1 MSKLQYHLAM
11 KKTNSIFSSIAL
23 LAGLSACSSNDMPVQ
38 HSDQYD
44 NITFTV
50 EAQKVATRSNEYE
63 KYNPDQHPQQM
74 GVFGYQ
80 TKIQASDHTL
90 LADFNN
96 QCVTFDKAQS
106 TWEYGNPKK
115 WEEYPEARFF
125 DFLAYMPYHANTDN
139 TDNTENTDNTGKQAS
154 ITIQT
159 DAAKKTETYTLSIPY
174 HPTTTSTTTTNTSAS
189 PFLFDSKSAPIICAL
204 PEHREVK
211 DGDGKKK
218 SFDHTI
224 RFKFDQ
230 TLIGYKLLFKLDPQM
245 GAIRQ
250 FHIKK
255 VQITGEIPTSCTI
268 TRNFTYDKAKQDQAT
283 QVWTAGEIQWTDIKL
298 QTFTKDNPVIIP
310 FKESTQSATS
320 SESTE
325 SSATTSSLVVTSN
338 DYAQWGGTFYTIPYA
353 AFEPTIQV
361 TYDVEMKAQ
370 DGSTIVTRSN
380 ITSSILLNKSNFG
393 NFNSSA
399 TATIYPIRILI
410 QPRYLY
416 VLTDQD
422 AYTGHL
428 LID

>member
-1 MSKLQYHLAM
+1 M
-11 KKTNSIFSSIAL
+11 KKSNSIISSIIL

-50 EAQKVATRSNEYE
+50 ETQKVATRANEYV
-63 KYNPDQHPQQM
+63 KYDSNIHPDSM

-80 TKIQASDHTL
+80 TASLQSGQAMPQVFD
-90 LADFNN
+90 N
-96 QCVTFDKAQS
+96 QKVTFDKTQS
-106 TWEYGNPKK
+106 TWEYGTPKK
-115 WEEYPEARFF
+115 WEEYPNARFF
-125 DFLAYMPYHANTDN
+125 DFLAYMPYHK
-139 TDNTENTDNTGKQAS
+139 NTENPAS

-159 DAAKKTETYTLSIPY
+159 DAAKNTVTYTLSVPY
-174 HPTTTSTTTTNTSAS
+174 NPTTYASAS
-189 PFLFDSKSAPIICAL
+189 PFVFDSKSAPIICAL

-211 DGDGKKK
+211 GEDGTKK
-218 SFDHTI
+218 SFNHTV

-230 TLIGYKLLFKLDPQM
+230 TLIGYKLLFKLDSKM

-255 VQITGEIPTSCTI
+255 VQITGEIPTSGTI
-268 TRNFTYDKAKQDQAT
+268 TRNFTYDKTKQE
-283 QVWTAGEIQWTDIKL
+283 WTPGEIHWKDTTL
-298 QTFTKDNPVIIP
+298 QKFTNDKPVVIP
-310 FKESTQSATS
+310 YKE
-320 SESTE
+320 
-325 SSATTSSLVVTSN
+325 SSLVVTST
-338 DYAQWGGTFYTIPYA
+338 DYAQWGGTFYTIPYKD
-353 AFEPTIQV
+353 FKPTIQV

-370 DGSTIVTRSN
+370 DEKTIVTRKDV
-380 ITSSILLNKSNFG
+380 TSSIILNNSNF
-393 NFNSSA
+393 NSFNSSA

>member
-1 MSKLQYHLAM
+1 M
-11 KKTNSIFSSIAL
+11 KKSNSIISSIAL

-50 EAQKVATRSNEYE
+50 ETQKVTTRTNSYE
-63 KYNPDQHPQQM
+63 KYDSKIHPEQM

-80 TKIQASDHTL
+80 TASQQSGQTMPNVFD
-90 LADFNN
+90 N
-96 QCVTFDKAQS
+96 QKVAFDKTQG
-106 TWEYGNPKK
+106 TWEYGTPKK
-115 WEEYPEARFF
+115 WEDYKEARFF
-125 DFLAYMPYHANTDN
+125 DFLAYMPYRENTQ
-139 TDNTENTDNTGKQAS
+139 NTENSAS
-154 ITIQT
+154 ITIKT
-159 DAAKKTETYTLSIPY
+159 DADQNTETYTLSVPY
-174 HPTTTSTTTTNTSAS
+174 TPTTYASTSTTSSAS
-189 PFLFDSKSAPIICAL
+189 PFVFDSKSAPIICAL

-211 DGDGKKK
+211 AEDGTKK

-230 TLIGYKLLFKLDPQM
+230 TLTGYKLLFKLDPQM

-255 VQITGEIPTSCTI
+255 VQITGEKIPTSCTI
-268 TRNFTYDKAKQDQAT
+268 TRNFTYDKTT
-283 QVWTAGEIQWTDIKL
+283 QKWSAGEIQWTGITL
-298 QTFTKDNPVIIP
+298 QTFTNDNPVIIP
-310 FKESTQSATS
+310 FKET
-320 SESTE
+320 
-325 SSATTSSLVVTSN
+325 VVTST

-353 AFEPTIQV
+353 TFEPTIQV
-361 TYDVEMKAQ
+361 TYDVEMKTQ
-370 DGSTIVTRSN
+370 DGTTIVTRKDV
-380 ITSSILLNKSNFG
+380 TSSIILNKSNFG
-393 NFNSSA
+393 SFNSSA

>member
-1 MSKLQYHLAM
+1 M
-11 KKTNSIFSSIAL
+11 KKSNPIFSSIAL
-23 LAGLSACSSNDMPVQ
+23 LAGLTACSSNDMPVQ

-50 EAQKVATRSNEYE
+50 ETQKVATRANAYE
-63 KYNPDQHPQQM
+63 KYDPDQHPLQM

-80 TKIQASDHTL
+80 ANSPASDHTL
-90 LADFNN
+90 LDDFDNRK
-96 QCVTFDKAQS
+96 VTFNQDQS
-106 TWEYGNPKK
+106 SWEYGTPKK
-115 WEEYPEARFF
+115 WEEYQEARFF
-125 DFLAYMPYHANTDN
+125 DFLAYMPYSDN
-139 TDNTENTDNTGKQAS
+139 TANPEKQAS
-154 ITIQT
+154 VTIQT
-159 DAAKKTETYTLSIPY
+159 DAAKQTETYTLSIPY
-174 HPTTTSTTTTNTSAS
+174 DPTTYTTAS

-211 DGDGKKK
+211 GEDGNKK

-245 GAIRQ
+245 GVIRQ
-250 FHIKK
+250 FHIKNI
-255 VQITGEIPTSCTI
+255 QITGKIPTSCTI
-268 TRNFTYDKAKQDQAT
+268 TRNFIYNKTT
-283 QVWTAGEIQWTDIKL
+283 QKWTAEEIQWRDTTL
-298 QTFTKDNPVIIP
+298 QTFTNANPVIIP
-310 FKESTQSATS
+310 FKES
-320 SESTE
+320 
-325 SSATTSSLVVTSN
+325 SLVVTST
-338 DYAQWGGTFYTIPYA
+338 DFSQWGGTFYTIPYA

-370 DGSTIVTRSN
+370 DGTTIVTRKDV
-380 ITSSILLNKSNFG
+380 TSSIVLNESNFG
-393 NFNSSA
+393 KFNSSA

>member
-1 MSKLQYHLAM
+1 M
-11 KKTNSIFSSIAL
+11 KKSNSIISSIAL
-23 LAGLSACSSNDMPVQ
+23 LAGFSACSSNDMPVQ

-50 EAQKVATRSNEYE
+50 ETQKVATRANEYE
-63 KYNPDQHPQQM
+63 TYDPDLHPQQM

-80 TKIQASDHTL
+80 ANSQTSDHTL
-90 LADFNN
+90 LGDFNN
-96 QCVTFDKAQS
+96 QQVIFDKTQS
-106 TWEYGNPKK
+106 TWEYDTPKK

-125 DFLAYMPYHANTDN
+125 DFLAYMPYHDNTANT
-139 TDNTENTDNTGKQAS
+139 EKQAS
-154 ITIQT
+154 ITIQN
-159 DAAKKTETYTLSIPY
+159 DAKTETYTLSIPY
-174 HPTTTSTTTTNTSAS
+174 DPTTYTTAS

-211 DGDGKKK
+211 DENGNKK

-268 TRNFTYDKAKQDQAT
+268 TRNFTYDKTKQE
-283 QVWTAGEIQWTDIKL
+283 WTAGGIQWTGITL
-298 QTFTKDNPVIIP
+298 QTFTNDNPVNIP
-310 FKESTQSATS
+310 FKET
-320 SESTE
+320 
-325 SSATTSSLVVTSN
+325 VVTPT

-370 DGSTIVTRSN
+370 DGTTIVTREDV
-380 ITSSILLNKSNFG
+380 TSSIVLNKSNFG
-393 NFNSSA
+393 SFNSSA

>member
-1 MSKLQYHLAM
+1 M
-11 KKTNSIFSSIAL
+11 KKSKPIISSIAL
-23 LAGLSACSSNDMPVQ
+23 LAGLTACSSNDMPVQ

-50 EAQKVATRSNEYE
+50 ETQKVATRANEYE
-63 KYNPDQHPQQM
+63 KYNSDIHPEQM

-80 TKIQASDHTL
+80 AEALTSDHTL
-90 LADFNN
+90 LGDFNN
-96 QCVTFDKAQS
+96 RKVTFNQDQS
-106 TWEYGNPKK
+106 TWEYDPQKK
-115 WEEYPEARFF
+115 WEDYQEARFF
-125 DFLAYMPYHANTDN
+125 DFLAYMPYSDN
-139 TDNTENTDNTGKQAS
+139 TAKEKQAS

-159 DAAKKTETYTLSIPY
+159 DAAKNTETYTLSVPY
-174 HPTTTSTTTTNTSAS
+174 NPTTYASTSATTSAS

-211 DGDGKKK
+211 EADGTKK

-230 TLIGYKLLFKLDPQM
+230 TLIGYKLLFKLDPKM
-245 GAIRQ
+245 GVIRQ
-250 FHIKK
+250 FHIKN
-255 VQITGEIPTSCTI
+255 VQITGEIPISCTI
-268 TRNFTYDKAKQDQAT
+268 SRKFTYNKTT
-283 QVWTAGEIQWTDIKL
+283 QVWTAEEIQWTGITL
-298 QTFTKDNPVIIP
+298 QKFTKDNPVIIP
-310 FKESTQSATS
+310 YKEPTSSETTSESSATS
-320 SESTE
+320 S
-325 SSATTSSLVVTSN
+325 SLVVPST
-338 DYAQWGGTFYTIPYA
+338 DFAQWGGTFYTIPYA

-370 DGSTIVTRSN
+370 DGTTIVTRKD
-380 ITSSILLNKSNFG
+380 ITSSIILNKSNFG
-393 NFNSSA
+393 SFNSSA

>member
-1 MSKLQYHLAM
+1 M
-11 KKTNSIFSSIAL
+11 KKSNSFISSIAL
-23 LAGLSACSSNDMPVQ
+23 LAGLTACSTNDMPIQ

-50 EAQKVATRSNEYE
+50 ETQKVATRANEYE
-63 KYNPDQHPQQM
+63 KYNPSQHPLQM

-80 TKIQASDHTL
+80 AETLTSDHTL
-90 LADFNN
+90 LDDFNN
-96 QCVTFDKAQS
+96 REVTFDESQK
-106 TWEYGNPKK
+106 TWGYGEPKK
-115 WEEYPEARFF
+115 WEEYKATRFF
-125 DFLAYMPYHANTDN
+125 DFLAYMPYHE
-139 TDNTENTDNTGKQAS
+139 NTENTGNPAS
-154 ITIQT
+154 ITIQR
-159 DAAKKTETYTLSIPY
+159 DAANKTETYTLSVPY
-174 HPTTTSTTTTNTSAS
+174 PTTTSASTSTNASPS

-211 DGDGKKK
+211 GEDGKKK

-230 TLIGYKLLFKLDPQM
+230 TLIGYKLFFKLDPKM

-250 FHIKK
+250 FHIKN
-255 VQITGEIPTSCTI
+255 VQIIGEIPTSCTI
-268 TRNFTYDKAKQDQAT
+268 SRKFTYNKTT
-283 QVWTAGEIQWTDIKL
+283 QEWTAEGIEWTGITL
-298 QTFTKDNPVIIP
+298 QKFTKDNPVIIP
-310 FKESTQSATS
+310 FKESSSETT

-325 SSATTSSLVVTSN
+325 SSATSSSLVVPST
-338 DYAQWGGTFYTIPYA
+338 DFAQWGGTFYTIPYA

-370 DGSTIVTRSN
+370 DGNTIVTRSDV
-380 ITSSILLNKSNFG
+380 TSSIILNESNFG
-393 NFNSSA
+393 KFNSSA

>member
-1 MSKLQYHLAM
+1 M
-11 KKTNSIFSSIAL
+11 KKSKPIISSIAL
-23 LAGLSACSSNDMPVQ
+23 LAGLTACSSNDMPIQ

-50 EAQKVATRSNEYE
+50 ETQKVVTRANDYE
-63 KYNPDQHPQQM
+63 EYNPEQHPLQM

-80 TKIQASDHTL
+80 ANSQTSDHTL
-90 LADFNN
+90 LNDFNN
-96 QCVTFDKAQS
+96 QQVTFDKSQKN
-106 TWEYGNPKK
+106 WGYGEPKK
-115 WEEYPEARFF
+115 WEDYQEARFF
-125 DFLAYMPYHANTDN
+125 DFLAYMPYHNNTAH
-139 TDNTENTDNTGKQAS
+139 TEKQAS
-154 ITIQT
+154 VTIQT
-159 DAAKKTETYTLSIPY
+159 DATQNTETYTLSVPY
-174 HPTTTSTTTTNTSAS
+174 TPTTYASTSTTASAS

-211 DGDGKKK
+211 DEKGNKK

-230 TLIGYKLLFKLDPQM
+230 TLTGYKLLFKLDPQM

-268 TRNFTYDKAKQDQAT
+268 TRNFTYDKTT
-283 QVWTAGEIQWTDIKL
+283 QKWSAREIQWTDITL
-298 QTFTKDNPVIIP
+298 QTFTNNNPVNIP
-310 FKESTQSATS
+310 FKET
-320 SESTE
+320 
-325 SSATTSSLVVTSN
+325 VVTPT

-370 DGSTIVTRSN
+370 DGTTIVTRKDV
-380 ITSSILLNKSNFG
+380 TSSIILNKSNFG
-393 NFNSSA
+393 SFNSSA

>member
-1 MSKLQYHLAM
+1 M
-11 KKTNSIFSSIAL
+11 KKSNSIISSIAL

-50 EAQKVATRSNEYE
+50 ETQKVTTRANEYE
-63 KYNPDQHPQQM
+63 TYDPDLHPQQM

-80 TKIQASDHTL
+80 AETQTSAHTL
-90 LADFNN
+90 LNDFNN
-96 QCVTFDKAQS
+96 QQVTYDKTQG
-106 TWEYGNPKK
+106 TWGYGTPKK
-115 WEEYPEARFF
+115 WEDYKEARFF
-125 DFLAYMPYHANTDN
+125 DFLAYMPYRENSQ
-139 TDNTENTDNTGKQAS
+139 NTENPAS
-154 ITIQT
+154 ITIKT
-159 DAAKKTETYTLSIPY
+159 DADQNTETYTLSVPY
-174 HPTTTSTTTTNTSAS
+174 TPTTYASTSTTSSAS
-189 PFLFDSKSAPIICAL
+189 PFVFDSKSAPIICAL

-211 DGDGKKK
+211 AEDGTKKN
-218 SFDHTI
+218 FDHTI

-230 TLIGYKLLFKLDPQM
+230 TLTGYKLLFKLDPQM

-250 FHIKK
+250 FHIQK

-268 TRNFTYDKAKQDQAT
+268 IRNFTYDKNT
-283 QVWTAGEIQWTDIKL
+283 QVCTAGEIQWTGITL
-298 QTFTKDNPVIIP
+298 QTFTNDNPVIIP
-310 FKESTQSATS
+310 FKET
-320 SESTE
+320 
-325 SSATTSSLVVTSN
+325 VVTST

-361 TYDVEMKAQ
+361 TYDVEMKTQ
-370 DGSTIVTRSN
+370 DGTTIVTRKDV
-380 ITSSILLNKSNFG
+380 TSSIILNKSNFG
-393 NFNSSA
+393 SFNSSA

>member
-1 MSKLQYHLAM
+1 M
-11 KKTNSIFSSIAL
+11 KKSNPIFSSIAL

-50 EAQKVATRSNEYE
+50 ETQKVATRANEYE
-63 KYNPDQHPQQM
+63 KYNPSQHPLQM

-80 TKIQASDHTL
+80 AEALTSDHTL
-90 LADFNN
+90 LGDFNN
-96 QCVTFDKAQS
+96 RKVTFNQDQS
-106 TWEYGNPKK
+106 SWEYGTPKK
-115 WEEYPEARFF
+115 WEEYQEARFF
-125 DFLAYMPYHANTDN
+125 DFLAYMPYSDN
-139 TDNTENTDNTGKQAS
+139 TANPEKPAS
-154 ITIQT
+154 VTIQT
-159 DAAKKTETYTLSIPY
+159 DAAKQTETYTLSIPY
-174 HPTTTSTTTTNTSAS
+174 DPTTYTTAS

-211 DGDGKKK
+211 EADGTKK

-245 GAIRQ
+245 GVIRQ
-250 FHIKK
+250 FHIKNI
-255 VQITGEIPTSCTI
+255 QITGKIPTSCTI
-268 TRNFTYDKAKQDQAT
+268 TRNFIYNKTT
-283 QVWTAGEIQWTDIKL
+283 QKWTAEEIQWRDTTL
-298 QTFTKDNPVIIP
+298 QTFTNANPVIIP
-310 FKESTQSATS
+310 FKES
-320 SESTE
+320 
-325 SSATTSSLVVTSN
+325 SLVVTST
-338 DYAQWGGTFYTIPYA
+338 DFSQWGGTFYTIPYA

-370 DGSTIVTRSN
+370 DGNTIVTRSDV
-380 ITSSILLNKSNFG
+380 TSSIVLNESNFG
-393 NFNSSA
+393 KFNSSA

>member
-1 MSKLQYHLAM
+1 M
-11 KKTNSIFSSIAL
+11 KKSNSIISSITL

-50 EAQKVATRSNEYE
+50 ETQQVATRANEYE
-63 KYNPDQHPQQM
+63 TYDPDLHPQQM

-80 TKIQASDHTL
+80 ANSQTSDHTL
-90 LADFNN
+90 LGDFNN
-96 QCVTFDKAQS
+96 QQVTYDKSQG
-106 TWEYGNPKK
+106 TWGYGTPKK
-115 WEEYPEARFF
+115 WEDYQEARFF
-125 DFLAYMPYHANTDN
+125 DFLAYMPYRDNSANS
-139 TDNTENTDNTGKQAS
+139 EKQAS
-154 ITIQT
+154 ITT
-159 DAAKKTETYTLSIPY
+159 KSDAAKQRETYTLSVPY
-174 HPTTTSTTTTNTSAS
+174 TPTTYASTSTTTSAS

-211 DGDGKKK
+211 AEDGTKK

-268 TRNFTYDKAKQDQAT
+268 TRNFTYDKTKQE
-283 QVWTAGEIQWTDIKL
+283 WTAGGIQWTDITL
-298 QTFTKDNPVIIP
+298 QTFTNDNPVIIP
-310 FKESTQSATS
+310 FKET
-320 SESTE
+320 
-325 SSATTSSLVVTSN
+325 VVTST

-361 TYDVEMKAQ
+361 TYDVEMKTQ
-370 DGSTIVTRSN
+370 DGTTIVTRKDV
-380 ITSSILLNKSNFG
+380 TSSIVLNKSNFG
-393 NFNSSA
+393 SFNSSA

>member
-1 MSKLQYHLAM
+1 M
-11 KKTNSIFSSIAL
+11 KKSNPIFSSIAL

-50 EAQKVATRSNEYE
+50 ETQKVATRANEYVT
-63 KYNPDQHPQQM
+63 YDPNLHPEQM

-80 TKIQASDHTL
+80 ANSPASDHTL
-90 LADFNN
+90 LDDFDNRK
-96 QCVTFDKAQS
+96 VTYDKSQG
-106 TWEYGNPKK
+106 TWGYGEPKK
-115 WEEYPEARFF
+115 WEEYKNARFF
-125 DFLAYMPYHANTDN
+125 DFLAYMPYSDN
-139 TDNTENTDNTGKQAS
+139 TANPEKQAS
-154 ITIQT
+154 ITIQN
-159 DAAKKTETYTLSIPY
+159 DAAKQTETYTLSIPY
-174 HPTTTSTTTTNTSAS
+174 HPTTYTSAS

-211 DGDGKKK
+211 DENGNKK
-218 SFDHTI
+218 SFDHTV

-255 VQITGEIPTSCTI
+255 VQIIGEIPTSCTI
-268 TRNFTYDKAKQDQAT
+268 IRNFTYDKTKQE
-283 QVWTAGEIQWTDIKL
+283 WTAEGIQWTGITL
-298 QTFTKDNPVIIP
+298 QTFTNDNPVNIP
-310 FKESTQSATS
+310 FKET
-320 SESTE
+320 
-325 SSATTSSLVVTSN
+325 VVTPT

-370 DGSTIVTRSN
+370 DGSTIVTRN
-380 ITSSILLNKSNFG
+380 DITSSIVLNKSNFG
-393 NFNSSA
+393 SFNSSA

>member
-1 MSKLQYHLAM
+1 M
-11 KKTNSIFSSIAL
+11 KKSNSIISSIAL

-50 EAQKVATRSNEYE
+50 ETQKVATRANEYVT
-63 KYNPDQHPQQM
+63 YDPNLHPEQM

-80 TKIQASDHTL
+80 AETQTSAHTL
-90 LADFNN
+90 LNDFNN
-96 QCVTFDKAQS
+96 QQVTYDKTQG
-106 TWEYGNPKK
+106 TWGYGTPKK
-115 WEEYPEARFF
+115 WEDYKEARFF
-125 DFLAYMPYHANTDN
+125 DFLAYMPYRENSQ
-139 TDNTENTDNTGKQAS
+139 NTENPAS
-154 ITIQT
+154 ITIKTNADQN
-159 DAAKKTETYTLSIPY
+159 TETYTLSIPY
-174 HPTTTSTTTTNTSAS
+174 TPTTYASTSTTSSAS
-189 PFLFDSKSAPIICAL
+189 PFVFGSKSAPIICAL

-211 DGDGKKK
+211 DEKGNKK

-230 TLIGYKLLFKLDPQM
+230 TLTGYKLLFKLDPQM

-255 VQITGEIPTSCTI
+255 VQITGEKIPTSCTI
-268 TRNFTYDKAKQDQAT
+268 TRNFTYDKTT
-283 QVWTAGEIQWTDIKL
+283 QKWSAGEIQWTGITL
-298 QTFTKDNPVIIP
+298 QTFTNDNPVIIP
-310 FKESTQSATS
+310 FKET
-320 SESTE
+320 
-325 SSATTSSLVVTSN
+325 VVTST

-353 AFEPTIQV
+353 TFEPTIQV

-370 DGSTIVTRSN
+370 DGTTIVTRKDV
-380 ITSSILLNKSNFG
+380 TSSIILNKSNFG
-393 NFNSSA
+393 SFNSSA

>member
-1 MSKLQYHLAM
+1 M
-11 KKTNSIFSSIAL
+11 KKSNSIISSIAL
-23 LAGLSACSSNDMPVQ
+23 LAGLTACSSNDMPVQ

-44 NITFTV
+44 NITFSV
-50 EAQKVATRSNEYE
+50 ETQKVTTRANEYE
-63 KYNPDQHPQQM
+63 EYNPDQHPLQM

-80 TKIQASDHTL
+80 AETQTSEHTL
-90 LADFNN
+90 LGDFNN
-96 QCVTFDKAQS
+96 QQVTYDKAQS
-106 TWEYGNPKK
+106 TWGYSDPKK
-115 WEEYPEARFF
+115 WEDYKNARVF
-125 DFLAYMPYHANTDN
+125 DFLAYMPYRENTQ
-139 TDNTENTDNTGKQAS
+139 NTEKPAS
-154 ITIQT
+154 ITIKT
-159 DAAKKTETYTLSIPY
+159 DAAQNTETYTLSVPY
-174 HPTTTSTTTTNTSAS
+174 NPTTYTSTSTTTSAS

-211 DGDGKKK
+211 DADGNKK

-250 FHIKK
+250 FHINK
-255 VQITGEIPTSCTI
+255 VQIIGEIPTSCTI
-268 TRNFTYDKAKQDQAT
+268 IRYFTYDKTKQE
-283 QVWTAGEIQWTDIKL
+283 WSAGGIQWTGITL

-310 FKESTQSATS
+310 SKET
-320 SESTE
+320 
-325 SSATTSSLVVTSN
+325 VVTST

-361 TYDVEMKAQ
+361 TYDVEMKTQ
-370 DGSTIVTRSN
+370 DGDTIVTRKDV
-380 ITSSILLNKSNFG
+380 TSSIILNKSNFG
-393 NFNSSA
+393 SFNSSA

-416 VLTDQD
+416 VLSDQD

>member
-1 MSKLQYHLAM
+1 M
-11 KKTNSIFSSIAL
+11 KKSNPIFSSIAL

-50 EAQKVATRSNEYE
+50 ETQKVTTRANEYE
-63 KYNPDQHPQQM
+63 NYNPKQHPLQM

-80 TKIQASDHTL
+80 AEALTSDHTL
-90 LADFNN
+90 LGDFNN
-96 QCVTFDKAQS
+96 RKVTFNQDQS
-106 TWEYGNPKK
+106 SWGYGEPKK
-115 WEEYPEARFF
+115 WEDYQEARFF
-125 DFLAYMPYHANTDN
+125 DFLAYMPYSDN
-139 TDNTENTDNTGKQAS
+139 TANPEKQAS

-159 DAAKKTETYTLSIPY
+159 DTAKQTETYTLSIPY
-174 HPTTTSTTTTNTSAS
+174 DPTTYTTAS

-211 DGDGKKK
+211 GEDGNKK

-245 GAIRQ
+245 GVIRQ
-250 FHIKK
+250 FHIKNI
-255 VQITGEIPTSCTI
+255 QITGKIPTSCTI
-268 TRNFTYDKAKQDQAT
+268 TRNFIYNKTT
-283 QVWTAGEIQWTDIKL
+283 QKWTAEEIQWRDTTL
-298 QTFTKDNPVIIP
+298 QTFTNANPVIIP
-310 FKESTQSATS
+310 FKES
-320 SESTE
+320 
-325 SSATTSSLVVTSN
+325 SLVVTST
-338 DYAQWGGTFYTIPYA
+338 DFSQWGGTFYTIPYA

-370 DGSTIVTRSN
+370 DGTTIVTRKDV
-380 ITSSILLNKSNFG
+380 TSSIVLNESNFG
-393 NFNSSA
+393 KFNSSA

>member
-1 MSKLQYHLAM
+1 M
-11 KKTNSIFSSIAL
+11 KKSNSIISSIAL
-23 LAGLSACSSNDMPVQ
+23 LAGFSACSSNDMPVQ

-50 EAQKVATRSNEYE
+50 ETQKVATRANEYE
-63 KYNPDQHPQQM
+63 TYDPDLHPQQM

-80 TKIQASDHTL
+80 ANSQTSDHTL
-90 LADFNN
+90 LNDFNN
-96 QCVTFDKAQS
+96 QQVTYDKSQG
-106 TWEYGNPKK
+106 TWEYGTPKK
-115 WEEYPEARFF
+115 WEDYQEARFF
-125 DFLAYMPYHANTDN
+125 DFLAYMPYRENTANT
-139 TDNTENTDNTGKQAS
+139 EKQAS
-154 ITIQT
+154 VTIQT
-159 DAAKKTETYTLSIPY
+159 DADQNTETYTLSIPY
-174 HPTTTSTTTTNTSAS
+174 TPTTYASTSTTTSAS
-189 PFLFDSKSAPIICAL
+189 PFVFDSKSAPIICAL

-211 DGDGKKK
+211 AEDGTKK

-250 FHIKK
+250 FNIKK

-268 TRNFTYDKAKQDQAT
+268 IRNFTYDKTKQE
-283 QVWTAGEIQWTDIKL
+283 WTAGGIQWTGITL
-298 QTFTKDNPVIIP
+298 QTFTNDNPVIIP
-310 FKESTQSATS
+310 FKET
-320 SESTE
+320 
-325 SSATTSSLVVTSN
+325 VVTST

-361 TYDVEMKAQ
+361 TYDVEMKTQ
-370 DGSTIVTRSN
+370 DGTTIVTRKDV
-380 ITSSILLNKSNFG
+380 TSSIVLNKSNFG
-393 NFNSSA
+393 SFNSSA

>member
-1 MSKLQYHLAM
+1 M
-11 KKTNSIFSSIAL
+11 KKSNSIISSIAL
-23 LAGLSACSSNDMPVQ
+23 LAGLSACSSNDLPVQ

-50 EAQKVATRSNEYE
+50 ETQKVATRANEYE
-63 KYNPDQHPQQM
+63 KYNPSQHPLQM

-80 TKIQASDHTL
+80 AETLASDHTL
-90 LADFNN
+90 LDDFNN
-96 QCVTFDKAQS
+96 RQVTFDESQKN
-106 TWEYGNPKK
+106 WGYGEPKK
-115 WEEYPEARFF
+115 WEEYKATRFF
-125 DFLAYMPYHANTDN
+125 DFLAYMPYHE
-139 TDNTENTDNTGKQAS
+139 NTENTGNPAS
-154 ITIQT
+154 ITIQS
-159 DAAKKTETYTLSIPY
+159 DAAKNTETYTLSVPY
-174 HPTTTSTTTTNTSAS
+174 NPTTYASTSSTTSAS

-211 DGDGKKK
+211 NADGTKK

-230 TLIGYKLLFKLDPQM
+230 TLTGYKLLFKLDPKM

-255 VQITGEIPTSCTI
+255 VQITGEIPSSCNI
-268 TRNFTYDKAKQDQAT
+268 TRKFSYDKNT
-283 QVWTAGEIQWTDIKL
+283 QEWTAGEIQWKDI
-298 QTFTKDNPVIIP
+298 QTITKDNPVDIP
-310 FKESTQSATS
+310 FKET
-320 SESTE
+320 
-325 SSATTSSLVVTSN
+325 VVTST

-361 TYDVEMKAQ
+361 TYDVVMKAQ
-370 DGSTIVTRSN
+370 DETIVTRN
-380 ITSSILLNKSNFG
+380 DVTSSIILNKSNFG
-393 NFNSSA
+393 SFNSSA

>member
-1 MSKLQYHLAM
+1 M
-11 KKTNSIFSSIAL
+11 KKSKPIISSIAL
-23 LAGLSACSSNDMPVQ
+23 LAGLTACSSNDMPIQ

-50 EAQKVATRSNEYE
+50 ETQKVVTRANDYE
-63 KYNPDQHPQQM
+63 EYNPEQHPLQM

-80 TKIQASDHTL
+80 ANSQTSDHTL
-90 LADFNN
+90 LNDFNN
-96 QCVTFDKAQS
+96 QQVTFDKSQKN
-106 TWEYGNPKK
+106 WGYGEPKK
-115 WEEYPEARFF
+115 WEDYKETRFF
-125 DFLAYMPYHANTDN
+125 DFLAYMPYH
-139 TDNTENTDNTGKQAS
+139 ENTGNPAN

-159 DAAKKTETYTLSIPY
+159 DAAKNTETYTLSVPY
-174 HPTTTSTTTTNTSAS
+174 PPTTSASTSTTAPTS

-211 DGDGKKK
+211 EADGNKK

-230 TLIGYKLLFKLDPQM
+230 TLTGYKLLFKLDPQM

-268 TRNFTYDKAKQDQAT
+268 TRNFTYDKTT
-283 QVWTAGEIQWTDIKL
+283 QKWSAREIQWTDITL
-298 QTFTKDNPVIIP
+298 QTFTNNNPVNIP
-310 FKESTQSATS
+310 FKET
-320 SESTE
+320 
-325 SSATTSSLVVTSN
+325 VVTPT

-370 DGSTIVTRSN
+370 DGTTIVTRKDV
-380 ITSSILLNKSNFG
+380 TSSIILNKSNFG
-393 NFNSSA
+393 SFNSSA

-416 VLTDQD
+416 VLSDQD

>member
-1 MSKLQYHLAM
+1 M
-11 KKTNSIFSSIAL
+11 KKSNSIISSIAL
-23 LAGLSACSSNDMPVQ
+23 LAGLSACSSNDMPIQ

-50 EAQKVATRSNEYE
+50 ETQKVATRTNSYE
-63 KYNPDQHPQQM
+63 KYDSKIHPEQM

-80 TKIQASDHTL
+80 TASQQSGQTMPNVFD
-90 LADFNN
+90 N
-96 QCVTFDKAQS
+96 QKVAFDKTQG
-106 TWEYGNPKK
+106 TWEYGPPKK
-115 WEEYPEARFF
+115 WEDYQEARFF
-125 DFLAYMPYHANTDN
+125 DFLAYMPYR
-139 TDNTENTDNTGKQAS
+139 ENTAHTEKQAS
-154 ITIQT
+154 ITIQS
-159 DAAKKTETYTLSIPY
+159 DAAKQTETYTLSVPY
-174 HPTTTSTTTTNTSAS
+174 TPTTYASTSTTSSAS
-189 PFLFDSKSAPIICAL
+189 PFVFDSKSAPIICAL

-211 DGDGKKK
+211 TADGTKK

-230 TLIGYKLLFKLDPQM
+230 TLTGYKLLFKLDKKM

-255 VQITGEIPTSCTI
+255 VQITGEKIPTSCTI
-268 TRNFTYDKAKQDQAT
+268 TRNFTYDKTT
-283 QVWTAGEIQWTDIKL
+283 QEWTAGEIQWTDITL
-298 QTFTKDNPVIIP
+298 QTFTNNNPVIIP
-310 FKESTQSATS
+310 FKES
-320 SESTE
+320 
-325 SSATTSSLVVTSN
+325 SLVVTST
-338 DYAQWGGTFYTIPYA
+338 DYAQWGTTFYTIPYA

-370 DGSTIVTRSN
+370 DGITIVTRQDV
-380 ITSSILLNKSNFG
+380 TSSIVLNKSNFG
-393 NFNSSA
+393 SFNSSA

>member
-1 MSKLQYHLAM
+1 M
-11 KKTNSIFSSIAL
+11 KKSNPIFSSIAL
-23 LAGLSACSSNDMPVQ
+23 LAGLTACSSNDMPVQ

-50 EAQKVATRSNEYE
+50 ETQKVATRANAYE
-63 KYNPDQHPQQM
+63 KYDPDQHPLQM

-80 TKIQASDHTL
+80 ANSPASDHTL
-90 LADFNN
+90 LDDFDNRK
-96 QCVTFDKAQS
+96 VTFYQDQS
-106 TWEYGNPKK
+106 SWEYGTPKK
-115 WEEYPEARFF
+115 WEDYQEARFF
-125 DFLAYMPYHANTDN
+125 DFLAYMPYHE
-139 TDNTENTDNTGKQAS
+139 NTENKAN
-154 ITIQT
+154 ITIQP
-159 DAAKKTETYTLSIPY
+159 DAANKTETYTLSVPY
-174 HPTTTSTTTTNTSAS
+174 NPTTYASTS

-211 DGDGKKK
+211 GEDGNKK

-230 TLIGYKLLFKLDPQM
+230 TLLGYKLLFKLDPKM
-245 GAIRQ
+245 GVIRQ
-250 FHIKK
+250 FHIKN

-268 TRNFTYDKAKQDQAT
+268 TRNFTFDKTT
-283 QVWTAGEIQWTDIKL
+283 QEWTAEGIQWTGITL
-298 QTFTKDNPVIIP
+298 QTFTNNNPVIIP
-310 FKESTQSATS
+310 FKET
-320 SESTE
+320 
-325 SSATTSSLVVTSN
+325 VVTPT

-370 DGSTIVTRSN
+370 DGNTIVTRSDV
-380 ITSSILLNKSNFG
+380 TSSIILNESNFG
-393 NFNSSA
+393 KFNSSA

>member
-1 MSKLQYHLAM
+1 M
-11 KKTNSIFSSIAL
+11 KKSNPIFSSIAL

-50 EAQKVATRSNEYE
+50 ETQKVATRANEYE
-63 KYNPDQHPQQM
+63 NYNPKQHPMQM

-80 TKIQASDHTL
+80 ANSQASDHTL
-90 LADFNN
+90 LDYFDNRK
-96 QCVTFDKAQS
+96 VTFNQDQS
-106 TWEYGNPKK
+106 SWEYGEPKK
-115 WEEYPEARFF
+115 WEDYKETRFF
-125 DFLAYMPYHANTDN
+125 DFLAYMPYH
-139 TDNTENTDNTGKQAS
+139 ENTGNPAS
-154 ITIQT
+154 ITIQS
-159 DAAKKTETYTLSIPY
+159 DAAKQTETYTLSIPY
-174 HPTTTSTTTTNTSAS
+174 DPTTYTTAS
-189 PFLFDSKSAPIICAL
+189 PFVFDSRSAPIICAL

-211 DGDGKKK
+211 EENGNKK

-245 GAIRQ
+245 GVIRQ
-250 FHIKK
+250 FHIKNI
-255 VQITGEIPTSCTI
+255 QITGKIPTSCTI
-268 TRNFTYDKAKQDQAT
+268 TRNFIYNKTT
-283 QVWTAGEIQWTDIKL
+283 QKWTAEEIQWRDTTL
-298 QTFTKDNPVIIP
+298 QTFTNANPVIIP
-310 FKESTQSATS
+310 FKES
-320 SESTE
+320 
-325 SSATTSSLVVTSN
+325 SLVVPST
-338 DYAQWGGTFYTIPYA
+338 DFAQWGGTFYTIPYA

-370 DGSTIVTRSN
+370 DGNTIVTRSDV
-380 ITSSILLNKSNFG
+380 TSSIILNESNFG
-393 NFNSSA
+393 KFNSSA

>member
-1 MSKLQYHLAM
+1 M
-11 KKTNSIFSSIAL
+11 KKSNPIFSNIAL

-50 EAQKVATRSNEYE
+50 ETQKVATRANEYE
-63 KYNPDQHPQQM
+63 NYNPKQHPLQM

-80 TKIQASDHTL
+80 AEALTSDHTL
-90 LADFNN
+90 LGDFNN
-96 QCVTFDKAQS
+96 RKVTFNQDQS
-106 TWEYGNPKK
+106 SWEYGTPKK
-115 WEEYPEARFF
+115 WEEYQEARFF
-125 DFLAYMPYHANTDN
+125 DFLAYMPYR
-139 TDNTENTDNTGKQAS
+139 ENTANTGKPAS
-154 ITIQT
+154 VTIQT
-159 DAAKKTETYTLSIPY
+159 DAAKQTETYTLSIPY
-174 HPTTTSTTTTNTSAS
+174 DPTTYTTAS

-211 DGDGKKK
+211 GEDGNKK

-245 GAIRQ
+245 GVIRQ
-250 FHIKK
+250 FHIKNI
-255 VQITGEIPTSCTI
+255 QITGKIPTSCTI
-268 TRNFTYDKAKQDQAT
+268 TRNFIYNKTT
-283 QVWTAGEIQWTDIKL
+283 QKWTAEEIQWRDTTL
-298 QTFTKDNPVIIP
+298 QTFTNANPVIIP
-310 FKESTQSATS
+310 FKES
-320 SESTE
+320 
-325 SSATTSSLVVTSN
+325 SLVVTST
-338 DYAQWGGTFYTIPYA
+338 DFSQWGGTFYTIPYA

-370 DGSTIVTRSN
+370 DGTTIVTRKDV
-380 ITSSILLNKSNFG
+380 TSSIVLNESNFG
-393 NFNSSA
+393 KFNSSA

>member
-1 MSKLQYHLAM
+1 M
-11 KKTNSIFSSIAL
+11 KKSNSIISSIAL

-50 EAQKVATRSNEYE
+50 ETQKVATRANEYVT
-63 KYNPDQHPQQM
+63 YDPNLHPEQM

-80 TKIQASDHTL
+80 AETQTSAHTL
-90 LADFNN
+90 LNDFNN
-96 QCVTFDKAQS
+96 QQVTYDKTQGI
-106 TWEYGNPKK
+106 WGYGTPKK
-115 WEEYPEARFF
+115 WEDYKEARFF
-125 DFLAYMPYHANTDN
+125 DFLAYMPYRENSQ
-139 TDNTENTDNTGKQAS
+139 NTENPAS
-154 ITIQT
+154 ITIKTNADQN
-159 DAAKKTETYTLSIPY
+159 TETYTLSIPY
-174 HPTTTSTTTTNTSAS
+174 TPTTYASTSTTSSAS
-189 PFLFDSKSAPIICAL
+189 PFVFDSKSAPIICAL

-211 DGDGKKK
+211 DEKGNKK

-230 TLIGYKLLFKLDPQM
+230 TLTGYKLLFKLDPQM

-255 VQITGEIPTSCTI
+255 VQITGEKIPTSCTI
-268 TRNFTYDKAKQDQAT
+268 TRNFTYDKTT
-283 QVWTAGEIQWTDIKL
+283 QKWSAGEIQWTGITL
-298 QTFTKDNPVIIP
+298 QTFTNDNPVIIP
-310 FKESTQSATS
+310 FKET
-320 SESTE
+320 
-325 SSATTSSLVVTSN
+325 VVTST

-353 AFEPTIQV
+353 TFEPTIQV
-361 TYDVEMKAQ
+361 TYDVEMKTQ
-370 DGSTIVTRSN
+370 DGTTIVTRKDV
-380 ITSSILLNKSNFG
+380 TSSIILNKSNFG
-393 NFNSSA
+393 SFNSSA

>member
-1 MSKLQYHLAM
+1 M
-11 KKTNSIFSSIAL
+11 KKSKPIISSIAL
-23 LAGLSACSSNDMPVQ
+23 LAGLTACSSNDMPIQ

-50 EAQKVATRSNEYE
+50 ETQKVVTRANDYE
-63 KYNPDQHPQQM
+63 EYNPEQHPLQM

-80 TKIQASDHTL
+80 ANSQTSDHTL
-90 LADFNN
+90 LNDFNN
-96 QCVTFDKAQS
+96 QQVTFDKSQKN
-106 TWEYGNPKK
+106 WGYGEPKK
-115 WEEYPEARFF
+115 WEDYKETRFF
-125 DFLAYMPYHANTDN
+125 DFLAYMPYH
-139 TDNTENTDNTGKQAS
+139 ENTGNPAN

-159 DAAKKTETYTLSIPY
+159 DAAKNTETYTLSVPY
-174 HPTTTSTTTTNTSAS
+174 PPTTSASTSTTASTS

-211 DGDGKKK
+211 EADGNKK

-230 TLIGYKLLFKLDPQM
+230 TLTGYKLLFKLDPQM

-268 TRNFTYDKAKQDQAT
+268 TRNFTYDKTT
-283 QVWTAGEIQWTDIKL
+283 QKWSAREIQWTDITL
-298 QTFTKDNPVIIP
+298 QTFTNNNPVNIP
-310 FKESTQSATS
+310 FKET
-320 SESTE
+320 
-325 SSATTSSLVVTSN
+325 VVTPT

-370 DGSTIVTRSN
+370 DGTTIVTRKDV
-380 ITSSILLNKSNFG
+380 TSSIILNKSNFG
-393 NFNSSA
+393 SFNSSA

>member
-1 MSKLQYHLAM
+1 M
-11 KKTNSIFSSIAL
+11 KKSNSFISSIAL
-23 LAGLSACSSNDMPVQ
+23 LAGLTACSSNDMPVQ

-50 EAQKVATRSNEYE
+50 ETQKVATRANEYE
-63 KYNPDQHPQQM
+63 KYNPSQHPLQM

-80 TKIQASDHTL
+80 ANSETSDHTL
-90 LADFNN
+90 LNDFNN
-96 QCVTFDKAQS
+96 REVTFDESQKN
-106 TWEYGNPKK
+106 WGYGEPKK
-115 WEEYPEARFF
+115 WEEYKETRFF
-125 DFLAYMPYHANTDN
+125 DFLAYMPYHE
-139 TDNTENTDNTGKQAS
+139 NTENTGNPAS
-154 ITIQT
+154 ITIQS
-159 DAAKKTETYTLSIPY
+159 DAANKTETYTLSVPY
-174 HPTTTSTTTTNTSAS
+174 PTTTSASTSTNASPS

-211 DGDGKKK
+211 GEDGNKK

-230 TLIGYKLLFKLDPQM
+230 TLIGYKLFFKLDPKM
-245 GAIRQ
+245 GVIRQ

-255 VQITGEIPTSCTI
+255 VQITGEIPSSCTI
-268 TRNFTYDKAKQDQAT
+268 SRKFTYDKTK
-283 QVWTAGEIQWTDIKL
+283 QVWTAEGIQWTDITL
-298 QTFTKDNPVIIP
+298 QKFTKDNPVVIP
-310 FKESTQSATS
+310 YKESTSSETT

-325 SSATTSSLVVTSN
+325 SSATSTSLVVPST
-338 DYAQWGGTFYTIPYA
+338 DFAQWGGTFYTIPYA

-370 DGSTIVTRSN
+370 DDSTIVTRSN
-380 ITSSILLNKSNFG
+380 ITSSIILNKSNFG
-393 NFNSSA
+393 SFNSSA

>member
-1 MSKLQYHLAM
+1 M
-11 KKTNSIFSSIAL
+11 KKSNSIISSIAL
-23 LAGLSACSSNDMPVQ
+23 LAGLTACSSNDMPVQ

-50 EAQKVATRSNEYE
+50 ETQKVATRTNSYE
-63 KYNPDQHPQQM
+63 KYDSKIHPEQM

-80 TKIQASDHTL
+80 TASQQSGQTIRNVFD
-90 LADFNN
+90 N
-96 QCVTFDKAQS
+96 QKVTFDKTQS
-106 TWEYGNPKK
+106 TWEYGTPKK
-115 WEEYPEARFF
+115 WEDYPEARFF
-125 DFLAYMPYHANTDN
+125 DFLAYMPYSDN
-139 TDNTENTDNTGKQAS
+139 TANPEKPAS
-154 ITIQT
+154 VTIQS
-159 DAAKKTETYTLSIPY
+159 DAAKQTETYTLSIPY
-174 HPTTTSTTTTNTSAS
+174 NPTTYTSAS

-211 DGDGKKK
+211 AEDGTKK

-230 TLIGYKLLFKLDPQM
+230 TLIEYKLLFKLDPQM
-245 GAIRQ
+245 GVIRQ
-250 FHIKK
+250 FHIKN
-255 VQITGEIPTSCTI
+255 VQITGKIPTSCTI
-268 TRNFTYDKAKQDQAT
+268 TRNFIYNKTT
-283 QVWTAGEIQWTDIKL
+283 QKWTAEEIQWRDTTL
-298 QTFTKDNPVIIP
+298 QTFTNANPVIIP
-310 FKESTQSATS
+310 FKES
-320 SESTE
+320 
-325 SSATTSSLVVTSN
+325 SLVVTST
-338 DYAQWGGTFYTIPYA
+338 DFSQWGGTFYTIPYA

-370 DGSTIVTRSN
+370 DGTTIVTRKDV
-380 ITSSILLNKSNFG
+380 TSSIVLNESNFG
-393 NFNSSA
+393 KFNSSA

>member
-1 MSKLQYHLAM
+1 M
-11 KKTNSIFSSIAL
+11 KKSNSIISSIVL
-23 LAGLSACSSNDMPVQ
+23 LASLTACSSNDMPVQ

-50 EAQKVATRSNEYE
+50 ETQKVATRTNEYV
-63 KYNPDQHPQQM
+63 KYDSNIHPDSM

-80 TKIQASDHTL
+80 AASLQSGQAMPQVFD
-90 LADFNN
+90 N
-96 QCVTFDKAQS
+96 QKVTFSQG
-106 TWEYGNPKK
+106 TWEYGEPKK
-115 WEEYPEARFF
+115 WEEYPNARFF
-125 DFLAYMPYHANTDN
+125 DFLAYMPYHDN
-139 TDNTENTDNTGKQAS
+139 TANTENKAS
-154 ITIQT
+154 ITIQS
-159 DAAKKTETYTLSIPY
+159 DAAKNTETYTLSVPY
-174 HPTTTSTTTTNTSAS
+174 NPNTSASTSTTASTS
-189 PFLFDSKSAPIICAL
+189 PFLFDSKNAPIICAL

-211 DGDGKKK
+211 DEDGNKK

-230 TLIGYKLLFKLDPQM
+230 TLIGYKLLFKLDPKM

-250 FHIKK
+250 FHIKN
-255 VQITGEIPTSCTI
+255 VQITGDIPTSGTI
-268 TRNFTYDKAKQDQAT
+268 SRKFIYDKTT
-283 QVWTAGEIQWTDIKL
+283 QEWTAEKIEWTVTH
-298 QTFTKDNPVIIP
+298 QEFTDKKPVIIP
-310 FKESTQSATS
+310 YKESTSSETT

-325 SSATTSSLVVTSN
+325 SSATSSSLVVTST
-338 DYAQWGGTFYTIPYA
+338 DYAQWGGTFYTIPYKD
-353 AFEPTIQV
+353 FKPTIQV

-370 DGSTIVTRSN
+370 DGKTIVTRKDV
-380 ITSSILLNKSNFG
+380 TSSIILNNSNFG
-393 NFNSSA
+393 SFNSSA

>member
-1 MSKLQYHLAM
+1 M
-11 KKTNSIFSSIAL
+11 KKSNSIISSIAL

-50 EAQKVATRSNEYE
+50 ETQKVATRTNSYE
-63 KYNPDQHPQQM
+63 KYDSKIHPEQM

-80 TKIQASDHTL
+80 TASQQSGQTMPNVFD
-90 LADFNN
+90 N
-96 QCVTFDKAQS
+96 QKVAFDKTQG
-106 TWEYGNPKK
+106 TWEYGTPKK
-115 WEEYPEARFF
+115 WEDYKEARFF
-125 DFLAYMPYHANTDN
+125 DFLAYMPYRENSQ
-139 TDNTENTDNTGKQAS
+139 NTENPAS
-154 ITIQT
+154 ITIKT
-159 DAAKKTETYTLSIPY
+159 DADQNTETYTLSVPY
-174 HPTTTSTTTTNTSAS
+174 TPTTYASTSTTSSAS
-189 PFLFDSKSAPIICAL
+189 PFVFDSKSAPIICAL

-211 DGDGKKK
+211 AEDGTKK

-230 TLIGYKLLFKLDPQM
+230 TLTGYKLLFKLDPQM

-268 TRNFTYDKAKQDQAT
+268 IRNFTYNKNT
-283 QVWTAGEIQWTDIKL
+283 QVWTAGGIQWTGITL
-298 QTFTKDNPVIIP
+298 QTFTNDNPVIIP
-310 FKESTQSATS
+310 FKET
-320 SESTE
+320 
-325 SSATTSSLVVTSN
+325 VVTST

-370 DGSTIVTRSN
+370 DGTTIVTRQGV
-380 ITSSILLNKSNFG
+380 TSSIILNKSNFG
-393 NFNSSA
+393 SFNSSA

>member
-1 MSKLQYHLAM
+1 M
-11 KKTNSIFSSIAL
+11 KKSNPIISSIAL
-23 LAGLSACSSNDMPVQ
+23 LAGLTACSSNDMPVQ

-50 EAQKVATRSNEYE
+50 ETQKIATRANEYE
-63 KYNPDQHPQQM
+63 NYDPDLHPLQM

-80 TKIQASDHTL
+80 VNSQASDHTL
-90 LADFNN
+90 LNDFNN
-96 QCVTFDKAQS
+96 QQVTFDKSQK
-106 TWEYGNPKK
+106 TWGYGEPKK
-115 WEEYPEARFF
+115 WEDYQEARFF
-125 DFLAYMPYHANTDN
+125 DFLAYMPYHDN
-139 TDNTENTDNTGKQAS
+139 TQNTEKQAS

-159 DAAKKTETYTLSIPY
+159 DAAKQPETYTLSVPY
-174 HPTTTSTTTTNTSAS
+174 NPTTYTSTSTTTSSS

-211 DGDGKKK
+211 GEDGTKK

-230 TLIGYKLLFKLDPQM
+230 TLIGYKLLFKLDPKM
-245 GAIRQ
+245 GVIRQ

-255 VQITGEIPTSCTI
+255 VQITGEKIPTSCTI
-268 TRNFTYDKAKQDQAT
+268 TRNFTYDKNT
-283 QVWTAGEIQWTDIKL
+283 QVWSAGEIKWTDITL
-298 QTFTKDNPVIIP
+298 QTFTNDNPVIIP
-310 FKESTQSATS
+310 FKET
-320 SESTE
+320 
-325 SSATTSSLVVTSN
+325 VVTST

-370 DGSTIVTRSN
+370 DGTTIVTRKDV
-380 ITSSILLNKSNFG
+380 TSSIVLNESNFG
-393 NFNSSA
+393 KFNSSA

>member
-1 MSKLQYHLAM
+1 M
-11 KKTNSIFSSIAL
+11 KKSNPIFSSIAL

-50 EAQKVATRSNEYE
+50 ETQKVTTRANEYE
-63 KYNPDQHPQQM
+63 NYNPKQHPLQM

-80 TKIQASDHTL
+80 AEALTSDHTL
-90 LADFNN
+90 LGDFNN
-96 QCVTFDKAQS
+96 RKVTFNQDQS
-106 TWEYGNPKK
+106 SWEYGTPKK
-115 WEEYPEARFF
+115 WEEYQEARFF
-125 DFLAYMPYHANTDN
+125 DFLAYMPYSDN
-139 TDNTENTDNTGKQAS
+139 TANPEKQAS

-159 DAAKKTETYTLSIPY
+159 DAAKQTETYTLSIPY
-174 HPTTTSTTTTNTSAS
+174 DPTTYTTAS

-211 DGDGKKK
+211 EEDGNKK

-245 GAIRQ
+245 GVIRQ
-250 FHIKK
+250 FHIKNI
-255 VQITGEIPTSCTI
+255 QITGKIPTSCTI
-268 TRNFTYDKAKQDQAT
+268 TRNFIYNKTT
-283 QVWTAGEIQWTDIKL
+283 QKWTAEEIQWRDTTL
-298 QTFTKDNPVIIP
+298 QTFTNANPVIIP
-310 FKESTQSATS
+310 FKES
-320 SESTE
+320 
-325 SSATTSSLVVTSN
+325 SLVVTST
-338 DYAQWGGTFYTIPYA
+338 DFSQWGGTFYTIPYA

-370 DGSTIVTRSN
+370 DGTTIVTRKDV
-380 ITSSILLNKSNFG
+380 TSSIVLNESNFG
-393 NFNSSA
+393 KFNSSA

>member
-1 MSKLQYHLAM
+1 M
-11 KKTNSIFSSIAL
+11 KKSNSIISSIAL

-50 EAQKVATRSNEYE
+50 ETQKVATRANEYVT
-63 KYNPDQHPQQM
+63 YDPNLHPEQM

-80 TKIQASDHTL
+80 ANSQTSDHTL
-90 LADFNN
+90 LGDFNN
-96 QCVTFDKAQS
+96 QQVTYDKSQG
-106 TWEYGNPKK
+106 TWGYGEPKK
-115 WEEYPEARFF
+115 WEDYQEARFF
-125 DFLAYMPYHANTDN
+125 DFLAYMPYHNNTANT
-139 TDNTENTDNTGKQAS
+139 EKQAS
-154 ITIQT
+154 ITIQN
-159 DAAKKTETYTLSIPY
+159 DAKTETYTLSIPY
-174 HPTTTSTTTTNTSAS
+174 DPTTYTSAS

-211 DGDGKKK
+211 AEDGTKK

-268 TRNFTYDKAKQDQAT
+268 TRNFTYDKTT
-283 QVWTAGEIQWTDIKL
+283 QEWTAGGIQWTDITL
-298 QTFTKDNPVIIP
+298 QTFTNDNPVIIP
-310 FKESTQSATS
+310 FKET
-320 SESTE
+320 
-325 SSATTSSLVVTSN
+325 VVTSI

-370 DGSTIVTRSN
+370 DGTTIVTREDV
-380 ITSSILLNKSNFG
+380 TSSIVLNKSNFG
-393 NFNSSA
+393 SFNSSA

>member
-1 MSKLQYHLAM
+1 
-11 KKTNSIFSSIAL
+11 
-23 LAGLSACSSNDMPVQ
+23 MPVQ

-50 EAQKVATRSNEYE
+50 ETQKVATRANEYE
-63 KYNPDQHPQQM
+63 KYDPKQHPMQM

-80 TKIQASDHTL
+80 ANSQALDHTL
-90 LADFNN
+90 LGDFNN
-96 QCVTFDKAQS
+96 QQVTFDQTQS
-106 TWEYGNPKK
+106 TWEYGTPKK
-115 WEEYPEARFF
+115 WEEYQEARFF
-125 DFLAYMPYHANTDN
+125 DFLAYMPYSDN
-139 TDNTENTDNTGKQAS
+139 TANPEKPAS
-154 ITIQT
+154 VTIQS
-159 DAAKKTETYTLSIPY
+159 DAAKQTETYTLSIPY
-174 HPTTTSTTTTNTSAS
+174 HPTTYTTAS

-211 DGDGKKK
+211 GEDGNKK

-255 VQITGEIPTSCTI
+255 VQIIGEIPTSCTI
-268 TRNFTYDKAKQDQAT
+268 IRNFTYDKPK
-283 QVWTAGEIQWTDIKL
+283 QVWTAGGIQWTGITL
-298 QTFTKDNPVIIP
+298 QTFTNANPVIIP
-310 FKESTQSATS
+310 FNE
-320 SESTE
+320 
-325 SSATTSSLVVTSN
+325 SSLVVTST

-370 DGSTIVTRSN
+370 DGSTIVTRN
-380 ITSSILLNKSNFG
+380 DITSSILLNKSNFG

>member
-1 MSKLQYHLAM
+1 
-11 KKTNSIFSSIAL
+11 
-23 LAGLSACSSNDMPVQ
+23 MPVQ

-50 EAQKVATRSNEYE
+50 ETQKVATRTNSYE
-63 KYNPDQHPQQM
+63 KYDSKIHPEQM

-80 TKIQASDHTL
+80 TASQQSGQTIPNVFD
-90 LADFNN
+90 N
-96 QCVTFDKAQS
+96 QKVTFDKTQS
-106 TWEYGNPKK
+106 TWEYGTPKK
-115 WEEYPEARFF
+115 WEEYQEARFF
-125 DFLAYMPYHANTDN
+125 DFLAYMPYSDN
-139 TDNTENTDNTGKQAS
+139 TANPEKQAS

-159 DAAKKTETYTLSIPY
+159 DAAKQTETYTLSIPY
-174 HPTTTSTTTTNTSAS
+174 DPTTYTSAS
-189 PFLFDSKSAPIICAL
+189 PFVFDSKSAPIICAL

-211 DGDGKKK
+211 AEDGTKK

-230 TLIGYKLLFKLDPQM
+230 TLTGYKLLFKLDPQM

-268 TRNFTYDKAKQDQAT
+268 IRKFTYDKTKQE
-283 QVWTAGEIQWTDIKL
+283 WSAGEIQWTDITL
-298 QTFTKDNPVIIP
+298 QTNEIPVIIP
-310 FKESTQSATS
+310 SKET
-320 SESTE
+320 
-325 SSATTSSLVVTSN
+325 VVTST

-370 DGSTIVTRSN
+370 DGTTIVTRQGV
-380 ITSSILLNKSNFG
+380 TSSIILNKSNFG
-393 NFNSSA
+393 SFNSSA

>member
-1 MSKLQYHLAM
+1 M
-11 KKTNSIFSSIAL
+11 KKSNPIFSSIAL

-50 EAQKVATRSNEYE
+50 ETQKVATRANEYE
-63 KYNPDQHPQQM
+63 KYDPKQHPLQM

-80 TKIQASDHTL
+80 ANSQALDHTL
-90 LADFNN
+90 LGDFNN
-96 QCVTFDKAQS
+96 RKVTFNQDQS
-106 TWEYGNPKK
+106 TWEYDSPKK
-115 WEEYPEARFF
+115 WEDYQEARFF
-125 DFLAYMPYHANTDN
+125 DFLAYMPYSDN
-139 TDNTENTDNTGKQAS
+139 TANPEKQAS

-159 DAAKKTETYTLSIPY
+159 DAAKQTETYTLSVPY
-174 HPTTTSTTTTNTSAS
+174 TPTTYASTSTTTTAS

-211 DGDGKKK
+211 AEDGNKK

-250 FHIKK
+250 FHIKN
-255 VQITGEIPTSCTI
+255 VQITGEIPISCTI
-268 TRNFTYDKAKQDQAT
+268 SRKFTYNKNT
-283 QVWTAGEIQWTDIKL
+283 QVWTAEEIEWTGITL
-298 QTFTKDNPVIIP
+298 QKFTKDNPVIIP
-310 FKESTQSATS
+310 FKETS
-320 SESTE
+320 SETTSESTE
-325 SSATTSSLVVTSN
+325 SSATSTSLVVPST
-338 DYAQWGGTFYTIPYA
+338 DFAQWGGTFYTIPYA

-361 TYDVEMKAQ
+361 TYDVEMKTQ
-370 DGSTIVTRSN
+370 DDSTIVTRKD
-380 ITSSILLNKSNFG
+380 ITSSIILNESNFG
-393 NFNSSA
+393 KFNSSA

>member
-1 MSKLQYHLAM
+1 M
-11 KKTNSIFSSIAL
+11 KKSNSIISSIAL
-23 LAGLSACSSNDMPVQ
+23 LAGLTACSSNDMPVQ

-50 EAQKVATRSNEYE
+50 ETQKVATRANAYE
-63 KYNPDQHPQQM
+63 KYDPDQHPLQM

-80 TKIQASDHTL
+80 ANSPASDHTL
-90 LADFNN
+90 LDDFDNRK
-96 QCVTFDKAQS
+96 VTFYQDQS
-106 TWEYGNPKK
+106 SWEYGTPKK
-115 WEEYPEARFF
+115 WEDYQEARFF
-125 DFLAYMPYHANTDN
+125 DFLAYMPYHE
-139 TDNTENTDNTGKQAS
+139 NTENKAN
-154 ITIQT
+154 ITIQP
-159 DAAKKTETYTLSIPY
+159 DAANKTETYTLSVPY
-174 HPTTTSTTTTNTSAS
+174 NPTTYASIS

-211 DGDGKKK
+211 GEDGNKK

-230 TLIGYKLLFKLDPQM
+230 TLIGYKLFFKLDPKM
-245 GAIRQ
+245 GVIRQ

-255 VQITGEIPTSCTI
+255 VQIIGEIPISCTI
-268 TRNFTYDKAKQDQAT
+268 SRKFTYNKTT
-283 QVWTAGEIQWTDIKL
+283 QVWTAEGIQWTGITL
-298 QTFTKDNPVIIP
+298 QKFTKDNPVIIP
-310 FKESTQSATS
+310 YKEPTSSETTSESSATS
-320 SESTE
+320 S
-325 SSATTSSLVVTSN
+325 SLVVPST
-338 DYAQWGGTFYTIPYA
+338 DFAQWGGTFYTIPYA

-370 DGSTIVTRSN
+370 DGNTIVIRSDV
-380 ITSSILLNKSNFG
+380 TSSIILNESNFG
-393 NFNSSA
+393 KFNSSA

-416 VLTDQD
+416 VMTDQD